1 METRYPDEFRR
12 DAVRTATAIGLT
24 RPQAAS
30 DLAVGL
36 STLNMWVQ
44 KHPHDDPM
52 AGPDEDVEK
61 KCPPAQEI
69 STSTRGEGRVKMATM
84 H

>member
-30 DLAVGL
+30 DFAVGL

-44 KHPHDDPM
+44 KHP
-52 AGPDEDVEK
+52 PDESVPTRRHGASGPYPRTTSAK
-61 KCPPAQEI
+61 PA
-69 STSTRGEGRVKMATM
+69 
-84 H
+84 